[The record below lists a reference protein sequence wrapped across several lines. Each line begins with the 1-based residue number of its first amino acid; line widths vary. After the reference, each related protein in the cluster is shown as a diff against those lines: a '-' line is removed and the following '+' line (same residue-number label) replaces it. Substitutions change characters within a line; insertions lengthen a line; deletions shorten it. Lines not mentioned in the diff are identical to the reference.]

1 MYRILIV
8 EDESE
13 MRSLLVGYIRRSQ
26 PDLEVVGS
34 AVNGKEALQLAEERH
49 PDIVIT
55 DIAMPI
61 MDGLVFLQEAAQRGL
76 PFKTIIISGYDEF
89 AYAKKAVALGV
100 SEYLLKPFDPM
111 ELETVLNKIKD
122 DLNKQQI
129 LLDNMELLQEKV
141 EEGASLLKAHTLRAV
156 LEGREE
162 KRPTNEILDT
172 SADYYCI
179 CLLKLP
185 FYMGSERWNT
195 QKQENVDEL
204 VTLLSASCLPKEIR
218 AQGLNMAGNGVI
230 LALFGSAEERRTFFL
245 AVKSGMEHLQK
256 SMARYYG
263 IRVVCIIGGVYDTW
277 EQLKDSDQEALEVWR
292 RLTSIDQTL
301 IVCGQEPHSDAAD
314 EAPDTAKRIRALKEQ
329 ILLSVRMGHDVE
341 SMRCLD
347 ELMQVYA
354 TVSPQQTDFIWISAE
369 ELVYAIFNEVERN
382 GIRLDPER
390 TNEEIQRRMKER
402 LQYASLLEIRE
413 LLREYF
419 SLCHKPF
426 LEHNNRQQT
435 EKIVENVKAMIEANL
450 DNETLTLE
458 WIADKLHFSAAY
470 IRQVFK
476 QKTGERMME
485 YVIHRRMEKAGSLLL
500 KTDMKIQ
507 DVAAACG
514 YSNPRYFA
522 SSFMKYYDCTPT
534 EFKTMMEKEGPL

>member
-230 LALFGSAEERRTFFL
+230 LALFGSAEVFPC
-245 AVKSGMEHLQK
+245 GQK
-256 SMARYYG
+256 RHGAPSKKYG
-263 IRVVCIIGGVYDTW
+263 PILRNP
-277 EQLKDSDQEALEVWR
+277 R
-292 RLTSIDQTL
+292 RLYY
-301 IVCGQEPHSDAAD
+301 
-314 EAPDTAKRIRALKEQ
+314 RRR
-329 ILLSVRMGHDVE
+329 VRHLGAVE
-341 SMRCLD
+341 
-347 ELMQVYA
+347 
-354 TVSPQQTDFIWISAE
+354 
-369 ELVYAIFNEVERN
+369 
-382 GIRLDPER
+382 G
-390 TNEEIQRRMKER
+390 
-402 LQYASLLEIRE
+402 
-413 LLREYF
+413 
-419 SLCHKPF
+419 F
-426 LEHNNRQQT
+426 LP
-435 EKIVENVKAMIEANL
+435 
-450 DNETLTLE
+450 
-458 WIADKLHFSAAY
+458 
-470 IRQVFK
+470 
-476 QKTGERMME
+476 GG
-485 YVIHRRMEKAGSLLL
+485 AGSLAQ
-500 KTDMKIQ
+500 I
-507 DVAAACG
+507 DVHRPDADRLRAGTA
-514 YSNPRYFA
+514 
-522 SSFMKYYDCTPT
+522 
-534 EFKTMMEKEGPL
+534 

>member
-179 CLLKLP
+179 CLL
-185 FYMGSERWNT
+185 
-195 QKQENVDEL
+195 
-204 VTLLSASCLPKEIR
+204 
-218 AQGLNMAGNGVI
+218 
-230 LALFGSAEERRTFFL
+230 
-245 AVKSGMEHLQK
+245 
-256 SMARYYG
+256 
-263 IRVVCIIGGVYDTW
+263 
-277 EQLKDSDQEALEVWR
+277 
-292 RLTSIDQTL
+292 
-301 IVCGQEPHSDAAD
+301 
-314 EAPDTAKRIRALKEQ
+314 
-329 ILLSVRMGHDVE
+329 
-341 SMRCLD
+341 
-347 ELMQVYA
+347 
-354 TVSPQQTDFIWISAE
+354 
-369 ELVYAIFNEVERN
+369 
-382 GIRLDPER
+382 
-390 TNEEIQRRMKER
+390 
-402 LQYASLLEIRE
+402 
-413 LLREYF
+413 
-419 SLCHKPF
+419 
-426 LEHNNRQQT
+426 
-435 EKIVENVKAMIEANL
+435 
-450 DNETLTLE
+450 
-458 WIADKLHFSAAY
+458 
-470 IRQVFK
+470 
-476 QKTGERMME
+476 
-485 YVIHRRMEKAGSLLL
+485 
-500 KTDMKIQ
+500 
-507 DVAAACG
+507 
-514 YSNPRYFA
+514 
-522 SSFMKYYDCTPT
+522 
-534 EFKTMMEKEGPL
+534 

>member
-277 EQLKDSDQEALEVWR
+277 EQLKDSYQEALEVWR

-347 ELMQVYA
+347 ELMQVRRF
-354 TVSPQQTDFIWISAE
+354 PQNKRISSGF
-369 ELVYAIFNEVERN
+369 LRKNWSMRF
-382 GIRLDPER
+382 L
-390 TNEEIQRRMKER
+390 MK
-402 LQYASLLEIRE
+402 
-413 LLREYF
+413 
-419 SLCHKPF
+419 
-426 LEHNNRQQT
+426 
-435 EKIVENVKAMIEANL
+435 
-450 DNETLTLE
+450 
-458 WIADKLHFSAAY
+458 
-470 IRQVFK
+470 
-476 QKTGERMME
+476 
-485 YVIHRRMEKAGSLLL
+485 
-500 KTDMKIQ
+500 
-507 DVAAACG
+507 
-514 YSNPRYFA
+514 
-522 SSFMKYYDCTPT
+522 
-534 EFKTMMEKEGPL
+534 